1 MKSVTSQGQSASLR
15 VTDIKQYIY
24 CPRVVYFTYVI
35 PLVRPTT
42 GKMDYGKDEHN
53 RVSELEKRRKLRIY
67 GLENGGREFHLR
79 LNSKRLGLSGLLDMA
94 IFTDREII
102 PVEFK
107 FSTKPPSLN
116 HKYQLTAYAMLL
128 EDHDYLQRAAND
140 ERRTRLVR
148 RGFVHLIPLKRSYE
162 IQITQSMRDFVKKLL
177 MEIRSMIENEM
188 IPNPTR
194 YKRRCTDCE
203 FKKFCAD
210 V

>member
-128 EDHDYLQRAAND
+128 EDHDYPQRAAND

-148 RGFVHLIPLKRSYE
+148 RAFVHLIPLKRSYE